1 MANTHLVADEDNDMA
16 ISIRQKRTVGG
27 GRLIDYNHFETH
39 TPFEAPRLR
48 KSVVKAASF
57 EAIIDPDRRANE
69 RPTLKIARRL
79 WKSMR
84 IVEGGDLSARAWALY
99 YLMLAKIGSEWNS
112 GREMFELELADAARF
127 LGERKDRI
135 PALVTAIDQT
145 KADFRIDD
153 SYRYRAAKAL
163 PLMSCQIVGKQIN
176 FRPDP
181 VYMWSWREAREYTEI
196 ELDAVARFRS
206 RYTSVIYPRLARIA
220 GFDEAAIKPLNLDP
234 KSFADVCKY
243 DWDGHLGN
251 LQARL
256 IEPIQKDI
264 KASVRSFKLSVSRHR
279 DVDTDKPYFTV
290 CIEPTSRPLAG
301 VRVANISKREKSC
314 IRSSW
319 PGLAQIDHPA
329 VSLVAR
335 AVTLTGYDPISLMK
349 SWTEYIV
356 PARSGDQANEITAL
370 IDDYGVAVGFARWSE
385 MQPKKPLDK
394 PVQLAEQENVFLD
407 ILSEYED
414 RDFETLKKAAGGE
427 IDTLNQQTL
436 FDGYAKH
443 WDCLFKN
450 LNMLVDDRRQFAF
463 AIHGFQYA
471 SNENKQRMLSATVEA
486 CEKMDILRMISIYE
500 KALDISQKLGRWR
513 QEQKKHKVAV
523 G

>member
-1 MANTHLVADEDNDMA
+1 MA
-16 ISIRQKRTVGG
+16 ISIRQKHSVGG
-27 GRLIDYNHFETH
+27 GRQIDYNHFETH
-39 TPFEAPRLR
+39 SPVDAPRLR
-48 KSVVKAASF
+48 KSVLKAASF
-57 EAIIDPDRRANE
+57 KAIVDPAIRENQ

-112 GREMFELELADAARF
+112 EKQEFDLELADAARF

-135 PALVTAIDQT
+135 PALFTAINQT

-163 PLMSCQIVGKQIN
+163 PLMSCQIVGKQIT

-196 ELDAVARFRS
+196 ELDAVAKFRS

-220 GFDEAAIKPLNLDP
+220 GFDEAAIKPIDLDP
-234 KSFADVCKY
+234 KTFAAICRY

-256 IEPIQKDI
+256 IDPIQKDI
-264 KASVRSFKLSVSRHR
+264 KASVRSFRATVSKHR
-279 DVDTDKPYFTV
+279 DVDTDKTYFTISV
-290 CIEPTSRPLAG
+290 EPTGRPLAG
-301 VRVANISKREKSC
+301 VRIADISESEKS
-314 IRSSW
+314 RVRASW
-319 PGLAQIDHPA
+319 PGLAKSDHPA

-335 AVTLTGYDPISLMK
+335 AVTVTEYDPITLMK
-349 SWTEYIV
+349 SWTDYIIA
-356 PARSGDQANEITAL
+356 ARSGDPTNEIIGL
-370 IDDYGVAVGFARWSE
+370 IDDYGVGVGFARWSE
-385 MQPKKPLDK
+385 MQSKKPMEK
-394 PVQLAEQENVFLD
+394 PVHFAEQEYIIRDMLFKF
-407 ILSEYED
+407 ED
-414 RDFETLKKAAGGE
+414 RDFDVLRRAAAGQV
-427 IDTLNQQTL
+427 DALDQSTL
-436 FDGYAKH
+436 FDGFAKQ
-443 WDCLFKN
+443 WDRPFKS
-450 LNMLVDDRRQFAF
+450 LNVLVDDRRQFAF
-463 AIHGFQYA
+463 AIHGLKYA

-486 CEKMDILRMISIYE
+486 WEKGDVLRMILIYE
-500 KALDISQKLGRWR
+500 RALDVSLKLWQRT
-513 QEQKKHKVAV
+513 QEQRKLQVSV